1 MTSVEVQVLEMT
13 DHVVTVIPVAKAFQN
28 CWKNRFPRSDCF
40 PTLLSFSSS
49 IEDEISNGDW
59 REGRVKPVLGSAVG
73 ITLIKIKC
81 YSGWAPLNGKFKLI
95 LTCGL
100 HWEWLG
106 IVPQCP
112 RLARR
117 CTRRNVCGVQHRQ
130 WDWAKDLRW
139 RRTSWRSGQCK
150 WM

>member
-59 REGRVKPVLGSAVG
+59 REGRVKPVLGSAVACLPAPTVSLQPWLD
-73 ITLIKIKC
+73 IASKL
-81 YSGWAPLNGKFKLI
+81 SG
-95 LTCGL
+95 
-100 HWEWLG
+100 
-106 IVPQCP
+106 P
-112 RLARR
+112 R
-117 CTRRNVCGVQHRQ
+117 
-130 WDWAKDLRW
+130 
-139 RRTSWRSGQCK
+139 
-150 WM
+150 